1 MIPNNNQSEFRIS
14 DYIDL
19 LGDKAPNGQYI
30 CPNCKETKLSISK
43 NGVKYDCY
51 GCHDTKKIAYQL
63 RLKRGEFD
71 KFNKVKSESSKQ
83 TSLNENDKQTKK
95 SKIAESIDILKQLYH
110 NLRFN
115 EIDKEIYLGDKLFH
129 KKVCNPER
137 LYIKLAQD
145 LNKDFAKNTIVD
157 SLFLLAEN
165 NTFNPLLDD
174 FNEKANEWMNMH
186 DSPFDAQEKAE
197 KIISNLSSQYLG
209 TNNNLYNI
217 YLKKWLMSAVA
228 RIFNAGCYTRCVL
241 ILQGNQNAGKTSFF
255 RILGR
260 DYFSSS
266 LGDLRTN
273 QKDEILIAHRNW
285 ILEWG
290 ELEVMFSRKAMGE
303 VKRQVTIQE
312 DSIRYPYSRSP
323 VVIKRQFVF
332 CGTTNET
339 EFLKDKTGNSRFWVI
354 PVEKIDLTKW
364 AKNRDMIL
372 SATAFLIR
380 MTLHCEPHLITTGKL
395 WELDEEEL
403 EASDENSKQFEEK
416 HPYEDVIDDL
426 IEAWDNGEA
435 GAGWIQSS
443 KIYDALDI
451 SKKEEPRHRNVIK
464 QIMNQRGYVSKLKK
478 IGKKPIRIWK
488 KETRG

>member
-1 MIPNNNQSEFRIS
+1 MISNNNQSEFQIS
-14 DYIDL
+14 DYVDL
-19 LGDKAPNGQYI
+19 LGDKASNGKYV
-30 CPNCKETKLSISK
+30 CPYCKKTKLSINK

-51 GCHDTKKIAYQL
+51 GCHETKKIAYIL
-63 RLKRGEFD
+63 REKRGEFN
-71 KFNKVKSESSKQ
+71 KFNK
-83 TSLNENDKQTKK
+83 DKFELSTPTNSTKNGEKNKK
-95 SKIAESIDILKQLYH
+95 SKIAETIDILTQLYH

-115 EIDKEIYLGDKLFH
+115 EIDKEIYLGDDLFH

-165 NTFNPLLDD
+165 NKFNPLLDYL
-174 FNEKANEWMNMH
+174 NSKADEWMNIH
-186 DSPFDAQEKAE
+186 DSPFEAQEQAE
-197 KIISNLSSQYLG
+197 KIISNLSTQYLG
-209 TNNNLYNI
+209 TNKGLYNI

-228 RIFNAGCYTRCVL
+228 RIFEAGCYTRCVL

-255 RILGR
+255 RILGG

-266 LGDLRTN
+266 LGDLRSN

-290 ELEVMFSRKAMGE
+290 ELEVMFSRRAMGE

-380 MTLHCEPHLITTGKL
+380 MNLHCEPHVINTGKL
-395 WELDEEEL
+395 WELNEEEL
-403 EASDENSKQFEEK
+403 EASTENSKQFEEK
-416 HPYEDVIDDL
+416 HPYEEVIDQI
-426 IEAWDNGEA
+426 IEEIDNGEA
-435 GAGWIQSS
+435 GAGWIKSS
-443 KIYDALDI
+443 RIYEDLQI
-451 SKKEEPRHRNVIK
+451 SKKEEPQHRNVIK
-464 QIMNQRGYVSKLKK
+464 QLMNQRGYVSKQKK
-478 IGKKPIRIWK
+478 VEGKNTTAWVKSTK
-488 KETRG
+488 